1 MEAKTTRSPVLRIA
15 GAQLAAT
22 VVVAML
28 LMGYAT
34 PAAYAAALGGII
46 IIIAHAYAGWRIFSR
61 SERIST
67 DYKLYNFYRAELGKL
82 VVIGALCGLV
92 FVAVPT
98 LHIAGF
104 LAGLVVAL
112 LTGPIAAATVKTD
125 QVVAAKHVD

>member
-1 MEAKTTRSPVLRIA
+1 MEVKSTRSPVLRIT

-34 PAAYAAALGGII
+34 QAAYAAALGGII
-46 IIIAHAYAGWRIFSR
+46 IVIANAYAGWRIFSR
-61 SERIST
+61 NGRIST
-67 DYKLYNFYRAELGKL
+67 HYELYNFYRAELGKL

-98 LHIAGF
+98 LHIGGF

-112 LTGPIAAATVKTD
+112 LTGPIAAATAKTD
-125 QVVAAKHVD
+125 RVVTAKRVD